1 MVIPIPVAGRH
12 RGVILG
18 PLRGSQ
24 EKYQKCPVL
33 ALDPGSMGRSTLITS
48 WFTLR
53 RRVSASCC
61 LAGRRTGGSGPSVAL
76 KKSSSLIPA
85 RNWKG
90 LKGKKKE
97 EAQEMHKNTK
107 EGPKKR
113 RQKKKKGWGGGGKKE
128 EEGKQIVWI
137 SGHFS
142 KQIEPR
148 IPVPIWEKK
157 PASLFFYPARTPA
170 FAWSHLVVA
179 LAPPCKKKP
188 RDERG
193 MGSDDR
199 DKTRTEETP
208 NQERKRWRRQLLGVG
223 GQGQGQGQC

>member
-107 EGPKKR
+107 GGPKKR
-113 RQKKKKGWGGGGKKE
+113 RETKE
-128 EEGKQIVWI
+128 EEKVWKKESKL
-137 SGHFS
+137 SGYRAIFQS
-142 KQIEPR
+142 K
-148 IPVPIWEKK
+148 
-157 PASLFFYPARTPA
+157 LNPA
-170 FAWSHLVVA
+170 FQFLSGKKNPPVFFFTRHGPQHLPGA
-179 LAPPCKKKP
+179 
-188 RDERG
+188 
-193 MGSDDR
+193 
-199 DKTRTEETP
+199 T
-208 NQERKRWRRQLLGVG
+208 WLLL
-223 GQGQGQGQC
+223 